1 VDEAPD
7 VSRLEI
13 TQPSSRPGSRAVGT
27 NIPVLRREKRRN
39 QIGTAATN
47 ILSRKDLEYG
57 DGTRNKKSV
66 DTRWDTLT
74 GEPTTSERG
83 RPPQVKPSEFTP
95 PGNSIYDTAED
106 RGMGL
111 RTTGTGIAK
120 GQSSFGDRVKKLK
133 ENTMMTE
140 ARPEWKGSSGRS
152 SIVPPV
158 ADQVVDR
165 PKFDIPRKSSKRAT
179 SPRNGNSGVSTPVSV
194 ILHSQ
199 AETSIVS
206 PPASEYAGPIRK
218 PLSPPQEVL
227 SSPPRYLTSP
237 TSFSPQT
244 SDVPTQSYSNPTV
257 NESRPQNQSATPM
270 SSQDQRQPLS
280 GSSEE
285 HINQLHRK
293 DSIASIERKFREAFE
308 SVNFPKATRE
318 QPVSRFSVTTY
329 ATSTADSTRRVS
341 TDDPPPMPTPPNE
354 ITPMVNRRRPQV
366 GGGSFDS
373 TKATARKAV
382 PGSPVFVSM
391 SNRDSASWRN
401 SKMLP
406 KSPPEAAS
414 VDLITSL
421 QAQLD
426 NLAHRRANIQK
437 SIHQMTQLMPTDP
450 LARGMEARRQAEE
463 KKKVEILKEDL
474 ADVVREEHD
483 LGLRLHRAFKRR
495 DQNAIY
501 EPTGL
506 WVRRVT
512 G

>member
-1 VDEAPD
+1 
-7 VSRLEI
+7 
-13 TQPSSRPGSRAVGT
+13 
-27 NIPVLRREKRRN
+27 
-39 QIGTAATN
+39 
-47 ILSRKDLEYG
+47 
-57 DGTRNKKSV
+57 
-66 DTRWDTLT
+66 
-74 GEPTTSERG
+74 
-83 RPPQVKPSEFTP
+83 
-95 PGNSIYDTAED
+95 
-106 RGMGL
+106 
-111 RTTGTGIAK
+111 
-120 GQSSFGDRVKKLK
+120 
-133 ENTMMTE
+133 
-140 ARPEWKGSSGRS
+140 
-152 SIVPPV
+152 
-158 ADQVVDR
+158 
-165 PKFDIPRKSSKRAT
+165 
-179 SPRNGNSGVSTPVSV
+179 
-194 ILHSQ
+194 
-199 AETSIVS
+199 
-206 PPASEYAGPIRK
+206 
-218 PLSPPQEVL
+218 
-227 SSPPRYLTSP
+227 
-237 TSFSPQT
+237 
-244 SDVPTQSYSNPTV
+244 
-257 NESRPQNQSATPM
+257 
-270 SSQDQRQPLS
+270 
-280 GSSEE
+280 
-285 HINQLHRK
+285 
-293 DSIASIERKFREAFE
+293 
-308 SVNFPKATRE
+308 
-318 QPVSRFSVTTY
+318 
-329 ATSTADSTRRVS
+329 
-341 TDDPPPMPTPPNE
+341 MPTPPNE

-495 DQNAIY
+495 DQNTVY